1 MKKKKKNMI
10 ILSCKFIST
19 LAVIAVILIGSNF
32 IYNLWLAM
40 EMNPLHTW
48 PSWFNTAIAIL
59 LEVNLIW
66 IIILGIIIDE

>member
-19 LAVIAVILIGSNF
+19 LAVIAVILIGSNL

-40 EMNPLHTW
+40 EMNPLHAW
-48 PSWFNTAIAIL
+48 PSWFNTAIAIF

-66 IIILGIIIDE
+66 IAILGIFIDK